1 MLTVLKYLLYSITI
15 VGLVS
20 GCLLV
25 FKSHPEVQFAFLMP
39 GLFVLTYSVI
49 RDDIYKRNN
58 ITFIRA
64 GFRGK

>member
-1 MLTVLKYLLYSITI
+1 MFVVFKYLLYSVAI

-20 GCLLV
+20 GCLFI
-25 FKSHPEVQFAFLMP
+25 FKNHPEVQFAFLMP
-39 GLFVLTYSVI
+39 GLFILTYSVI

-64 GFRGK
+64 GFRER